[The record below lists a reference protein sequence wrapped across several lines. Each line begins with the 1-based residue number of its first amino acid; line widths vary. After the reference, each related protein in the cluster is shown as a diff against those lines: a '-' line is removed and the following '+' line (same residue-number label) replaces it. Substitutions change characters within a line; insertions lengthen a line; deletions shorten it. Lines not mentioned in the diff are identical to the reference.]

1 MRRGIFGQKDGSV
14 VIRSC
19 DAMGYERDERD
30 EMDGRDE
37 RDERDE
43 KER

>member
-19 DAMGYERDERD
+19 DAMGYERDE
-30 EMDGRDE
+30 MDGRDE